1 YSLRAGTPAVYDLR
15 SESGTIPTSGPR
27 SGCTNSVIPAGG
39 LLNIPYFYEGCTC
52 SYPLPVGLALVNMPQ
67 EHEQWASWGASKP
80 RDIIRIGI
88 NLGAPGDRVD
98 SNGTLWLDEPSVGG
112 PSPAISV
119 SITPPETRYRYRH
132 SLWITGGRGWPWVC
146 ASGASALSPLT
157 LKGLRK
163 GRFPLRLY
171 FAELEDW
178 KAGER
183 VFDVFAEDKK
193 LLDSFDIA
201 AQAGS
206 PLRGVV
212 KEFPGRS
219 VDGTL
224 DLRFSARRGRTLR
237 CGIELIADHLEPG
250 KIFSLERKKAGHR
263 LIRAGKR

>member
-1 YSLRAGTPAVYDLR
+1 
-15 SESGTIPTSGPR
+15 
-27 SGCTNSVIPAGG
+27 
-39 LLNIPYFYEGCTC
+39 
-52 SYPLPVGLALVNMPQ
+52 MPQ

-132 SLWITGGRGWPWVC
+132 SLWITGGQGWPWVC
-146 ASGASALSPLT
+146 ASGASDLSNLT

-163 GRFPLRLY
+163 GRFTLRLY
-171 FAELEDW
+171 FAELEDR
-178 KAGER
+178 KSGER
-183 VFDVFAEDKK
+183 IFDVFAGDKK

-212 KEFPGRS
+212 KEFPGIN
-219 VDGTL
+219 VDGAL
-224 DLRFSARRGRTLR
+224 DLRFAARRGRTLL
-237 CGIELIADHLEPG
+237 CGIELIADHLDPG
-250 KIFSLERKKAGHR
+250 KIFNLERKRAGHQ
-263 LIRAGKR
+263 LIRSGKR